1 MIPPDTPLLA
11 GSPTVWIQSP
21 DESYMPQVAMTLR
34 TDRTVA
40 ADSTRSPVRG
50 LTPPFASVAAI
61 VASAR
66 ASTSTEHWAKYRSS
80 AASGSSASA
89 PDARRR
95 WAIARLR
102 WPVSRSESKTTGSTA
117 SGRPAA
123 AANSATIRSSAGTP
137 SAGATR
143 DAAAI
148 APALTIALSGTPL
161 PGASV
166 IALNAS
172 PVGSTPIRRRTV
184 GSPRSSRTSPYV
196 NGFEIDWIVNG
207 TRLSPAW

>member
-102 WPVSRSESKTTGSTA
+102 WPVSRSESKTTRIDRQRAAGGGCEQRHDPVERRHA
-117 SGRPAA
+117 VGR
-123 AANSATIRSSAGTP
+123 GHE
-137 SAGATR
+137 